1 MWCQMFKTPRRL
13 SFYSMFPSPSSTKP
27 GCSDVQRKLQLDSA
41 IHLRLSRVPASGFRV
56 PSRTIHP
63 LPAAVEGG
71 AMLLPC
77 LSLSKAWITLHLPA
91 ALAQGRE
98 STAYRFHGDIT
109 QKGRGSGRSPHL
121 ELPVGA
127 SPKPP
132 PPPAVSRSQHHTEL
146 CLFSS
151 CFSQGAEPQLACLAL
166 S

>member
-1 MWCQMFKTPRRL
+1 
-13 SFYSMFPSPSSTKP
+13 
-27 GCSDVQRKLQLDSA
+27 
-41 IHLRLSRVPASGFRV
+41 
-56 PSRTIHP
+56 
-63 LPAAVEGG
+63 
-71 AMLLPC
+71 MLLPC

-132 PPPAVSRSQHHTEL
+132 PTPSCLQVSAPHRTVSV
-146 CLFSS
+146 F
-151 CFSQGAEPQLACLAL
+151 QLLL
-166 S
+166 PRG